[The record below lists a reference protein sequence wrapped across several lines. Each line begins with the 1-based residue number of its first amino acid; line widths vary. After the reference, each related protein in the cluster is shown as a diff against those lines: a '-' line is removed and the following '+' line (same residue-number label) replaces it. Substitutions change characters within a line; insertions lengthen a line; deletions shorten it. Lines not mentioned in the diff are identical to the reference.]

1 MRKFW
6 GFYDNGTY
14 RVGCSGA
21 TIYLYDQ
28 SDRELCKFRDI
39 PYAYT
44 GAFQP
49 HTNRFAAKSTDGSL
63 AFYDLD
69 GRALL
74 KKIVITRIGAQDE
87 GFAFSPDG
95 KVFYNI
101 EKPSISTRSQL
112 TLYDTASLT
121 ALRTLFAG
129 EERVFLQYLEF
140 GADGICYVLGFIRN
154 ESGVLDYGFIAQL
167 ADDAL
172 TGFKP
177 LPDERYYYLWSYKT
191 WQLSGFTEKKL
202 EWSPIKLYAERP
214 QISLEEAYRQL

>member
-74 KKIVITRIGAQDE
+74 KKITITHIGAQDE

-95 KVFYNI
+95 RLFLLYSANNVTSGKYCLGLLEFTGDDILARSSWTKTDHAVFEGTAQVSSPGHCSVFMSPDGTEYWLAYHFQMSGRKLAVQQFTFDENGDPVFG
-101 EKPSISTRSQL
+101 EPVKPLKSFF
-112 TLYDTASLT
+112 AP
-121 ALRTLFAG
+121 AG
-129 EERVFLQYLEF
+129 EE
-140 GADGICYVLGFIRN
+140 
-154 ESGVLDYGFIAQL
+154 
-167 ADDAL
+167 
-172 TGFKP
+172 
-177 LPDERYYYLWSYKT
+177 
-191 WQLSGFTEKKL
+191 
-202 EWSPIKLYAERP
+202 
-214 QISLEEAYRQL
+214 